1 MSEDTTG
8 VETGV
13 DASGELDLTDRDSDE
28 ASASA
33 WSSAVAT
40 EPYDPSK
47 AREDM
52 RARIA
57 LSLVLLLCFV
67 VAAAF
72 VTVWVA
78 GDLTEDI
85 KDLLT
90 LVLGPVAAL
99 VGSATGYYFGGRDRE
114 AKKDS

>member
-1 MSEDTTG
+1 MSEETTG
-8 VETGV
+8 AEMGA
-13 DASGELDLTDRDSDE
+13 DASGELDLAHRDSDE

-33 WSSAVAT
+33 WSGAVDT
-40 EPYDPSK
+40 EPYDPLK

-57 LSLVLLLCFV
+57 IYLVLLLCFV

-90 LVLGPVAAL
+90 LVLGPIAAL
-99 VGSATGYYFGGRDRE
+99 VGSATGYYFGGRERE
-114 AKKDS
+114 AKKDR